1 MTIKRTTHEHDAH
14 ESSEQIEQKQHF
26 HIFHHEPRKLK
37 ISHSEVPYAEPTGE
51 WAVFEDFRKAP
62 VVRKTGE
69 AVELDGRKNLA
80 TVSIQ
85 PGDISDSM
93 HGDYYYELAI
103 CDENGEHP
111 VVSAVGVLTVDGR
124 AIQL

>member
-37 ISHSEVPYAEPTGE
+37 ISHDKARYTDPTAE
-51 WAVFEDFRKAP
+51 WAVFEDFGKAP

-69 AVELDGRKNLA
+69 SIELDGRKNLA
-80 TVSIQ
+80 TVSILA
-85 PGDISDSM
+85 GDIPGHM

-103 CDENGEHP
+103 CDESGEHP